1 MADVSGAIVAVA
13 AGRGVIRGGGPRLMS
28 RGESGRMVSLV
39 SGATVGVGKV
49 VRGGAVLRGIV
60 GGVALGTE
68 AVATGVGLILT
79 GIDAE
84 GRVVGVAEIAGVG
97 VAAAAAAVGD
107 GRVLGEAEA
116 TAVGV
121 AEIAAVAAGVGV
133 ARVLGE
139 AEATALGV
147 AEIAAVAAGVG
158 VALWAGV
165 ALGAFVAAVVGL
177 TAAAGVI
184 ATVAA
189 GVAEV
194 AVVGAVVA
202 AVSAGGTNFFGGAL
216 GGGVASVLI
225 LVRARSAAERS
236 EIDVQPLSTFT
247 SATRSFTRRGR
258 KIFRTSFRTG
268 TETVNSP
275 PLTRA

>member
-1 MADVSGAIVAVA
+1 
-13 AGRGVIRGGGPRLMS
+13 MS

-60 GGVALGTE
+60 GGVALGTG

-84 GRVVGVAEIAGVG
+84 GRVVGIAEIAGVG
-97 VAAAAAAVGD
+97 VAAAAVAVGD

-116 TAVGV
+116 SAVGV

-165 ALGAFVAAVVGL
+165 ALGASVAAVVGL
-177 TAAAGVI
+177 AAAAGVI

-194 AVVGAVVA
+194 AVVAV
-202 AVSAGGTNFFGGAL
+202 VSAGGTNFFGGAS

-258 KIFRTSFRTG
+258 KIFLTSFRTG
-268 TETVNSP
+268 TETVNSL